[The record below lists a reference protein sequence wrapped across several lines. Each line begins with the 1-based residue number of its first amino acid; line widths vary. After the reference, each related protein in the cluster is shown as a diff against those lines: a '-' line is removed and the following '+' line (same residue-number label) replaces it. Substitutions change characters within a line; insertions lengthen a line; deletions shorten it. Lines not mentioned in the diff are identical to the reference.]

1 MQQDASSIILCDIRL
16 KRDIF
21 CQIIKI
27 EWSIYQGFHKWSLK
41 TLDLENY
48 SNAIWAL
55 ALPNSNN
62 FP

>member
-41 TLDLENY
+41 TLDLEN
-48 SNAIWAL
+48 
-55 ALPNSNN
+55 
-62 FP
+62 